1 MTQTFTITIHSRK
14 NNTWQGTLQT
24 ATQIIPFR
32 SEMGL
37 LMNMARQLPT
47 ETSASAHSK

>member
-24 ATQIIPFR
+24 ATHIIPFR
-32 SEMGL
+32 SEMEL